1 MTADARAPWRDVVPL
16 AAGFAAFAACVA
28 VLFPGWMSYDSS
40 HQFWQVRTG
49 EFTNLSPVV
58 MTALW
63 SAVHA
68 LVPRPSALFL
78 LHLAAYW
85 SGIVLL
91 AFALWRGALARTC
104 FILGAGFVPPA
115 IVILGHL
122 WTDAS
127 LIAALSLAFGLTVT
141 GFVRKQRWPLALALP
156 AIVYAGAVRHNSLLA
171 IVPLAALW
179 AHAWLRARED
189 RRAAAP
195 LRVRRAKLAGMALLV
210 VLASFA
216 GGRALDQALV
226 RERVSTWGLLV
237 LWDLAGMSLQSQ
249 QLLIPEVARTPETNL
264 ENLRDRFSP
273 YACVPLFTGPGRVR
287 HGLEGEQFDAGELA
301 VLRRA
306 WFQAIAAHPGAYLRH
321 RMSVAKRLFGSYRG
335 HAEGLFF
342 VPEWVAFRDNPP
354 GEAVLTG
361 GGARLAEGVRQTRG
375 WVIYT
380 PALYLAI
387 AVAATALGWRRRDEP
402 AGQVALAL
410 AGSGLF
416 LVLPLVVAAPG
427 TELRY
432 SGWLFTSSVAGLAAC
447 FARPAASAM
456 RHPRRE
462 GAAASAPTRQPPGA

>member
-1 MTADARAPWRDVVPL
+1 MTADARGPWRGFLPL
-16 AAGFAAFAACVA
+16 AIGFAAFATCVA

-63 SAVHA
+63 SAVYA

-78 LHLAAYW
+78 LHVAAYW

-91 AFALWRGALARTC
+91 AFALWRGALVRAG
-104 FILGAGFVPPA
+104 FIVVAGFVPPA

-127 LIAALSLAFGLTVT
+127 LIAALSLASGLTVT
-141 GFVRKQRWPLALALP
+141 GLVRRQRWPLALALP
-156 AIVYAGAVRHNSLLA
+156 AILYAGAVRHNSLLA

-179 AHAWLRARED
+179 AHAWLRAGEAS
-189 RRAAAP
+189 RAAAP
-195 LRVRRAKLAGMALLV
+195 VLTRRAKLAGLALLV

-216 GGRALDQALV
+216 GGRVLDQALV
-226 RERVSTWGLLV
+226 RERVSTWALLV

-249 QLLIPEVARTPETNL
+249 QLLIPDLARTPETNL
-264 ENLRDRFSP
+264 ENLRERFSP

-287 HGLEGEQFDAGELA
+287 HGLEGEQFDPGELA
-301 VLRRA
+301 LLRRA
-306 WFQAIAAHPGAYLRH
+306 WLDAIAAHPGAYLRH
-321 RMSVAKRLFGSYRG
+321 RAAVAKRLFGSYRG

-342 VPEWVAFRDNPP
+342 VPETVAFRDNPP

-361 GGARLAEGVRQTRG
+361 WRDRLAEAVRRTRG

-387 AVAATALGWRRRDEP
+387 AMGAAALGWRRRDEP

-410 AGSGLF
+410 AGSGLL

-432 SGWLFTSSVAGLAAC
+432 SGWLFTSSVAALAAS
-447 FARPAASAM
+447 FARPAVPLALEAD
-456 RHPRRE
+456 
-462 GAAASAPTRQPPGA
+462 

>member
-1 MTADARAPWRDVVPL
+1 MTARAGGPVRGLVPL
-16 AAGFAAFAACVA
+16 AAGFAAFAVCVA

-104 FILGAGFVPPA
+104 FILGTGFVPPA

-127 LIAALSLAFGLTVT
+127 LIAALSLAFGLTVA
-141 GFVRKQRWPLALALP
+141 GLVRRQRWSLALALP
-156 AIVYAGAVRHNSLLA
+156 AILYAGAVRHNSLLA

-179 AHAWLRARED
+179 AHAWLQAGERG
-189 RRAAAP
+189 RAAAP
-195 LRVRRAKLAGMALLV
+195 ARRTKLAGVALLV
-210 VLASFA
+210 VFASFA
-216 GGRALDQALV
+216 GGRLLDQALV
-226 RERVSTWGLLV
+226 RERVSTWALLV

-264 ENLRDRFSP
+264 LNLRDRFSP
-273 YACVPLFTGPGRVR
+273 FACVPLFTGPGRVR

-306 WFQAIAAHPGAYLRH
+306 WLQAIVAHPGSYLRH
-321 RMSVAKRLFGSYRG
+321 RMAVAKRLFGSYRG

-361 GGARLAEGVRQTRG
+361 WGARLAEGVRRTRG

-380 PALYLAI
+380 PALHLAI
-387 AVAATALGWRRRDEP
+387 ALAATALGWRRRDEP

-416 LVLPLVVAAPG
+416 LVLPLIVAAPG

-432 SGWLFTSSVAGLAAC
+432 SGWLYTSSVAGLAAC
-447 FARPAASAM
+447 FARPAALAPM
-456 RHPRRE
+456 KRLT
-462 GAAASAPTRQPPGA
+462 GA